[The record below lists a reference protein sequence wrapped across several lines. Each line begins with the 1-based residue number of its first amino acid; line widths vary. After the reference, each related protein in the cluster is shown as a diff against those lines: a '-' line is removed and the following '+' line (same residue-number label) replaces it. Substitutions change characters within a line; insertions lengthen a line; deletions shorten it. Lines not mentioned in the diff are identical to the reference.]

1 MFIEDKLRKEGGHI
15 GVLLIKLQVTLASS
29 QEVKMRTELC
39 GYFYIQEL
47 TEKMPLNLRLLFH
60 HS

>member
-15 GVLLIKLQVTLASS
+15 GVNKAANHVSS
-29 QEVKMRTELC
+29 QEVKMRTERC